1 MDLYLVSDTNTS
13 ITFFFFLNQ
22 ICSFVKQECCLS
34 DWHLAAIREAILNV
48 IKLFF

>member
-13 ITFFFFLNQ
+13 ITFFFKNQ

-34 DWHLAAIREAILNV
+34 HWHLAAIRGAILNV